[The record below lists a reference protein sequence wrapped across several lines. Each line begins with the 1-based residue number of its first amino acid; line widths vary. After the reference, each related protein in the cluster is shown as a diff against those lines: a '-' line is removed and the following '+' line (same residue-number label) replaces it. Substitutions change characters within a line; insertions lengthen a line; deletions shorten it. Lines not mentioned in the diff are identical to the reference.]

1 MREQPKD
8 RNRLQHILEATDT
21 ILERTKGMTREGLT
35 EDKVVFYGI
44 VYQTLV
50 IGEAAYQ
57 LTKAFCN
64 AHPET
69 PWIQI
74 AKMRHNL
81 VHGYYQVD
89 PDIVW
94 SVIRDDLKPLRE
106 QVTRYL
112 AEVNWEEWE
121 NDVEVVK
128 ETAVNKNLEQT
139 ARRMRARGYSV
150 EEIADITG
158 LPAKDIEML

>member
-69 PWIQI
+69 PWMQI

-94 SVIRDDLKPLRE
+94 SVIRDDLKSLRE

>member
-1 MREQPKD
+1 MREQHKD

-21 ILERTKGMTREGLT
+21 IIERTKDLNREGLT
-35 EDKVVFYGI
+35 EDKVFFYGI
-44 VYQTLV
+44 VYQTLI

-57 LTKAFCN
+57 LTKAFCK

-69 PWIQI
+69 PWAQI

-94 SVIRDDLKPLRE
+94 SVIRDDMKPLRE
-106 QVTRYL
+106 QVSRYI

-121 NDVEVVK
+121 KNVVVLK
-128 ETAVNKNLEQT
+128 ETAEYKNSERT
-139 ARRMRARGYSV
+139 ARRMKIKGYPV
-150 EEIADITG
+150 KDIAEITG
-158 LPAKDIEML
+158 LSVEDVEML